1 MSDQA
6 TGQSSYTMGYGEDF
20 TQLLDRR
27 SAQTNAARLLPHLK
41 PGQRLL
47 DFGCG
52 PGTISMGLAK
62 AVEPGEFHGVDM
74 EESQIAI
81 ARSAAKGGGHDNAT
95 FHVGDVTKL
104 PFEDGYFDVAFC
116 HTVLTHVPDTAVVL
130 REAKRVL
137 KPGGLIFSRELIVSA
152 SFFEPGEEKT
162 RPAWNTFAILLAGN
176 GGHPEIGKEL
186 RNHFLEAGFS
196 DVRASASFDS
206 FGTPQDVGFLLSVC
220 IGLVPCACGR
230 GGGYKVR
237 SGNARA
243 IRRMAQRP
251 RRVEGYARMLCGAC
265 LWRMHGHKALV

>member
-6 TGQSSYTMGYGEDF
+6 TGQSSYTMGYGEEF

-41 PGQRLL
+41 SGQRLL

-81 ARSAAKGGGHDNAT
+81 ARSAAKAGGHDNAT

-116 HTVLTHVPDTAVVL
+116 HTVLTHVPDTAAVL

-137 KPGGLIFSRELIVSA
+137 KPGGLVFSRELIVSS
-152 SFFEPGEEKT
+152 SFIEPSEEKT
-162 RPAWNTFAILLAGN
+162 RPAWNTFARLLAGN

-186 RNHFLEAGFS
+186 REHFLTAGFA
-196 DVRASASFDS
+196 DVRASASFES
-206 FGTPQDVGFLLSVC
+206 FGTPQDVDFFFQFALDWFHAPAVVAAA
-220 IGLVPCACGR
+220 IKYGLATR
-230 GGGYKVR
+230 EQFDEWR
-237 SGNARA
+237 SDL
-243 IRRMAQRP
+243 
-251 RRVEGYARMLCGAC
+251 EE
-265 LWRMHGHKALV
+265 WRDTPGCFAALAFGECMGTKP

>member
-1 MSDQA
+1 MLDQA
-6 TGQSSYTMGYGEDF
+6 TGQSSYTMGYGEEF

-41 PGQRLL
+41 SGQRLL

-116 HTVLTHVPDTAVVL
+116 HTVLTHVPDTAAVL

-137 KPGGLIFSRELIVSA
+137 KPGGLIFSRELIVSS
-152 SFFEPGEEKT
+152 SFIEPSEEKT
-162 RPAWNTFAILLAGN
+162 RPAWNIFARLLAGN

-186 RNHFLEAGFS
+186 REHFLTAGFA
-196 DVRASASFDS
+196 DVRASASFES
-206 FGTPQDVGFLLSVC
+206 FGTPQDVGFFFQFALDWFHAPKVVAAATNYGLATREQFDEWRSDLEEWRDSPGCFAALAFGEC
-220 IGLVPCACGR
+220 IANKP
-230 GGGYKVR
+230 
-237 SGNARA
+237 
-243 IRRMAQRP
+243 
-251 RRVEGYARMLCGAC
+251 
-265 LWRMHGHKALV
+265 